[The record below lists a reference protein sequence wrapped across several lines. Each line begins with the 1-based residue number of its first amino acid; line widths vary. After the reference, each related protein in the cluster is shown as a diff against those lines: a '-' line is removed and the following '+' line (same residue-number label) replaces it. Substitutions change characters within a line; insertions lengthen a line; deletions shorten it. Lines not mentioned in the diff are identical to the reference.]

1 MTIDASIT
9 VDSVVV
15 EHQTSSGPVRALD
28 GVSFAVDSGSSVAI
42 TGPSGGGKSTLLGV
56 IGGLAQPTSGTV
68 RIGDAQISE
77 LSDRDRSDFRRSH
90 IGFVYQADNL
100 LPFLTL
106 LENVGLQL
114 ALNEKPSGTGRSLAA
129 LADLGLA
136 GLAYRLPDHVS
147 GGQRQR
153 EAVARAIVHQP
164 KIILADEPTGAL
176 DTANAAGVI
185 DLLRAMQREI
195 GATLIMGEL
204 QTSPT
209 PLAGWTV
216 RSTFA
221 TDAFHDRQLC
231 LARPAPQPETQ
242 SHRTRRDDARD
253 RPVLGGLV
261 LHRRFLCDHDR
272 ARDCSHPDRYAT
284 GSLRS
289 AGQSGAPHRANHAIA
304 AATGSAR
311 ARHPRLGK
319 QQFPSR
325 Q

>member
-1 MTIDASIT
+1 MTVDISIA

-28 GVSFAVDSGSSVAI
+28 GVSFTVDSGSSVAI

-114 ALNEKPSGTGRSLAA
+114 ALNEKSSGTGRSLAA

-153 EAVARAIVHQP
+153 AAVARAIVHQP

-176 DTANAAGVI
+176 DTVNAAGVI
-185 DLLRAMQREI
+185 DLLLAMQREI
-195 GATLIMGEL
+195 GATLIMV
-204 QTSPT
+204 T
-209 PLAGWTV
+209 
-216 RSTFA
+216 
-221 TDAFHDRQLC
+221 HDRDA
-231 LARPAPQPETQ
+231 ARRLNRQI
-242 SHRTRRDDARD
+242 HLRDGR
-253 RPVLGGLV
+253 V
-261 LHRRFLCDHDR
+261 
-272 ARDCSHPDRYAT
+272 S
-284 GSLRS
+284 
-289 AGQSGAPHRANHAIA
+289 
-304 AATGSAR
+304 
-311 ARHPRLGK
+311 
-319 QQFPSR
+319 
-325 Q
+325 

>member
-1 MTIDASIT
+1 MSIDASIT
-9 VDSVVV
+9 VDSVIV
-15 EHQTSSGPVRALD
+15 EHQTASGPVRALD
-28 GVSFAVDSGSSVAI
+28 GVSLTVDGGSSVAI

-129 LADLGLA
+129 LAALGLA
-136 GLAYRLPDHVS
+136 ALAYRLPDHVS

-153 EAVARAIVHQP
+153 AAVARAIVHQP

-195 GATLIMGEL
+195 GATLIMV
-204 QTSPT
+204 T
-209 PLAGWTV
+209 
-216 RSTFA
+216 
-221 TDAFHDRQLC
+221 HDRDA
-231 LARPAPQPETQ
+231 ARRLDRQI
-242 SHRTRRDDARD
+242 HLRDGR
-253 RPVLGGLV
+253 V
-261 LHRRFLCDHDR
+261 
-272 ARDCSHPDRYAT
+272 S
-284 GSLRS
+284 
-289 AGQSGAPHRANHAIA
+289 
-304 AATGSAR
+304 
-311 ARHPRLGK
+311 
-319 QQFPSR
+319 
-325 Q
+325 

>member
-1 MTIDASIT
+1 MTIDISIA

-28 GVSFAVDSGSSVAI
+28 GVSFTVDSGSSVAI

-68 RIGDAQISE
+68 RIGDARISE

-114 ALNEKPSGTGRSLAA
+114 ALNEKSSGTGRSLAA

-153 EAVARAIVHQP
+153 AAVARAIVHQP

-176 DTANAAGVI
+176 DTATAAGVI
-185 DLLRAMQREI
+185 DLLRTMQREI
-195 GATLIMGEL
+195 GATLIIV
-204 QTSPT
+204 T
-209 PLAGWTV
+209 
-216 RSTFA
+216 
-221 TDAFHDRQLC
+221 HDRDA
-231 LARPAPQPETQ
+231 ARRLDRQI
-242 SHRTRRDDARD
+242 HLRDGR
-253 RPVLGGLV
+253 V
-261 LHRRFLCDHDR
+261 
-272 ARDCSHPDRYAT
+272 S
-284 GSLRS
+284 
-289 AGQSGAPHRANHAIA
+289 
-304 AATGSAR
+304 
-311 ARHPRLGK
+311 
-319 QQFPSR
+319 
-325 Q
+325 